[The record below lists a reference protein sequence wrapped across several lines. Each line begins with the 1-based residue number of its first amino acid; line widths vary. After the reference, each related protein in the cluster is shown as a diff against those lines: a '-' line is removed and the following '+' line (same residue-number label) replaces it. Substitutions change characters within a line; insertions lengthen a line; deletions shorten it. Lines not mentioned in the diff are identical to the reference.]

1 MSCSKLSPS
10 STISNRIKPVLNN
23 IISPQQSAF
32 LPGILITD
40 NTLIAYATFHYP
52 KQSKAKKH
60 GYVGITLDM
69 AKAYDRI
76 KWQFLEQTLLTMGF
90 PINLVSTIMSCVS
103 TVSFSIL
110 IDGTLPQFQT
120 PQRYQTRGSSI
131 PLPLYSLC
139 WCTFQPHQPPPS

>member
-1 MSCSKLSPS
+1 
-10 STISNRIKPVLNN
+10 
-23 IISPQQSAF
+23 
-32 LPGILITD
+32 
-40 NTLIAYATFHYP
+40 
-52 KQSKAKKH
+52 
-60 GYVGITLDM
+60 M

-76 KWQFLEQTLLTMGF
+76 EWQFLEQTLLTMGF

-139 WCTFQPHQPPPS
+139 